1 MQDERQNARADF
13 RRMMKWILLA
23 AVVMVAGAL
32 AYLAASGD
40 LTGDMV
46 IATVLGVFVSVLLG
60 SGLMAAAYFS
70 DKSGHDRD
78 VNDAARDRDP
88 NGCSGLSA
96 DRPDER
102 RQAADQGGESEQGS
116 RVENEHF
123 RSPEAAAAEATRW
136 TTVPYL
142 FPIRNRKIP
151 TVERIPHRFHSGRNI
166 FTYVR

>member
-78 VNDAARDRDP
+78 VKDAARDRDP
-88 NGCSGLSA
+88 NG
-96 DRPDER
+96 
-102 RQAADQGGESEQGS
+102 
-116 RVENEHF
+116 
-123 RSPEAAAAEATRW
+123 
-136 TTVPYL
+136 
-142 FPIRNRKIP
+142 
-151 TVERIPHRFHSGRNI
+151 
-166 FTYVR
+166 

>member
-40 LTGDMV
+40 LTSDMV

-78 VNDAARDRDP
+78 VSDAARDRDP
-88 NGCSGLSA
+88 NG
-96 DRPDER
+96 
-102 RQAADQGGESEQGS
+102 
-116 RVENEHF
+116 
-123 RSPEAAAAEATRW
+123 
-136 TTVPYL
+136 
-142 FPIRNRKIP
+142 
-151 TVERIPHRFHSGRNI
+151 
-166 FTYVR
+166 

>member
-32 AYLAASGD
+32 AYLTATGD
-40 LTGDMV
+40 LTSEMV

-78 VNDAARDRDP
+78 VSDAARDRDP
-88 NGCSGLSA
+88 NG
-96 DRPDER
+96 
-102 RQAADQGGESEQGS
+102 
-116 RVENEHF
+116 
-123 RSPEAAAAEATRW
+123 
-136 TTVPYL
+136 
-142 FPIRNRKIP
+142 
-151 TVERIPHRFHSGRNI
+151 
-166 FTYVR
+166 

>member
-40 LTGDMV
+40 LTSDMV

-88 NGCSGLSA
+88 NG
-96 DRPDER
+96 
-102 RQAADQGGESEQGS
+102 
-116 RVENEHF
+116 
-123 RSPEAAAAEATRW
+123 
-136 TTVPYL
+136 
-142 FPIRNRKIP
+142 
-151 TVERIPHRFHSGRNI
+151 
-166 FTYVR
+166 